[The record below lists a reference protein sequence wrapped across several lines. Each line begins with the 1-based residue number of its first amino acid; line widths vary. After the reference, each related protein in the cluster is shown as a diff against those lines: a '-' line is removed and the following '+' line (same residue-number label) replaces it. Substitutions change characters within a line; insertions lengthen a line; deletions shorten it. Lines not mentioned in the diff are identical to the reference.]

1 MKPMPWRFLVVT
13 EMGVES
19 EPARVTAAGLDAW
32 LTGLGAVAEVSAGT
46 APVRIPVSGP
56 GVFTPAGFRAA
67 LAAARPAAEPDAPV
81 SAAEIDGALH
91 SPAFQ
96 RIESAWRGLRLLL
109 EETGDAV
116 AVDVLSVPRA
126 KLAARLRPLLDQE
139 LDRPD
144 SAALI
149 LLDFDFSHRP
159 ADLALLRELAG
170 SAKVLQAPLVATA
183 SAAFFDLRFLVQAI
197 ALPDLLSR
205 LRTPAHTGWLEF
217 QSSEPS
223 RWVVLTLN
231 RWLQRAPHTDET
243 GYAERVTE
251 SEPDTYLW
259 GRGAWFVAAAAAR
272 SIRSYGQAV
281 DLAGMQA
288 GGFGGLPTR
297 AYPTAANATAPLAV
311 EVPLTEMQVLEFS
324 RAAFT
329 PIVAP
334 LRGERAFIP
343 MAVTVHRLT
352 PTKLTIEGT
361 LGYQMLAGRLA
372 RFCGQMLDELPAG
385 GAAECAAFLRAELL
399 GFLGPFAGESP
410 EEAVRVEVREE
421 TVGERTVALADV
433 SVRPKITLEGKSPE
447 FAFVLPLKSG

>member
-32 LTGLGAVAEVSAGT
+32 LAGLGAVVELSTGT
-46 APVRIPVSGP
+46 TPMRIPVTGP
-56 GVFTPAGFRAA
+56 EVFTPAGIRAA
-67 LAAARPAAEPDAPV
+67 LAAARPGAAPGSPV
-81 SAAEIDGALH
+81 SGDEIDGALH

-96 RIESAWRGLRLLL
+96 RIESAWRGLRMLL

-116 AVDVLSVPRA
+116 AVDVFSVPRA
-126 KLAARLRPLLDQE
+126 KLTARLRPLLEQE

-159 ADLALLRELAG
+159 ADLALLRGLAEM
-170 SAKVLQAPLVATA
+170 AKVLQAPLVAGA
-183 SAAFFDLRFLVQAI
+183 SAAFFDLRYLVQAI
-197 ALPDLLSR
+197 ALPDLLTR
-205 LRTPAHTGWLEF
+205 LRTPAHSGWLEF
-217 QSSEPS
+217 QSSEPA

-259 GRGAWFVAAAAAR
+259 GRGAWLLGATAAR
-272 SIRSYGQAV
+272 SIRTYGQAV
-281 DLAGMQA
+281 DLTGMQA

-311 EVPLTEMQVLEFS
+311 EVPLAEMQVIELS

-343 MAVTVHRLT
+343 MAVTVHRLA
-352 PTKLTIEGT
+352 PAKLTVEGT

-372 RFCGQMLDELPAG
+372 RFCGQMLDEMPAG
-385 GAAECAAFLRAELL
+385 GAAECAAFMRAELL
-399 GFLGPFAGESP
+399 GFLGPFAGEAP
-410 EEAVRVEVREE
+410 AEAVQVEVREE
-421 TVGERTVALADV
+421 TVDERPVMLADV
-433 SVRPKITLEGKSPE
+433 KVRPHITLEGKAPE
-447 FAFVLPLKSG
+447 FAFVLPLGRV